1 MTDSHAVAAELKE
14 LRRLIDYHNERYHQQ
29 DAPEISDQDYD
40 KLFARLLD
48 LEASHPQLL
57 TPDSPS
63 QRVGSIP
70 LGGFLEV
77 KHAVPMLSLDKVFNA
92 DELQR
97 FEERIQ
103 KRLNSPAPLDYSC
116 EPKIDGVAVSLL
128 YRDGVLERAATRGD
142 GTTGEDVTHNVR
154 TIKDVPLR
162 LKGSGWPA
170 VLEVRGEIY
179 ITKSSFA
186 RMNDEARASEQR
198 TFVNP
203 RNAAAGMLRQKDS
216 RETAKRPLTLF
227 CYSTGQVEGGALPA
241 ALSGIFACFGEW
253 GLPVNPLRLQVQ
265 GMGACATY
273 CDDVLAQ
280 RNSLDYDI
288 DGVVIKVDSLEL
300 QQQLGMNSRTPRW
313 AMAYKF
319 PAEEATTLLEDVEFQ
334 VGRTGTITPVAR
346 LKPVFVG
353 GVTVSNATL
362 HNMDEV
368 RRLGVHVGD
377 RVIVRRAGDVIP
389 KIVQVVPPHALAET
403 ALADEMDTASA
414 EVTALPGEVFTG
426 RREIVAPVRCPV
438 CDSPIVQE
446 EGEVLMRCSGAL
458 ICRAQLIQALLH
470 FASRAAMDIEGL
482 GSKLVEQ
489 LVETGL
495 VKTLAD
501 IYRLDVDTLT
511 NLDRMGL
518 KSAQNLLAGIQKSK
532 DISLARFL
540 FALGIRDVGE
550 ATALNLARHFGSL
563 AAVMAADEETLE
575 TVTDV
580 GPVVAGRIAN
590 FFAQPLNRE
599 LIEQLLALGVS
610 PQELAVVPP
619 EKLPLGGQTWV
630 VTGSLEAMDRN
641 AAKAALQAL
650 GAKVAGSVSAKT
662 TCVVA
667 GPGAGSKLA
676 NAEALGIKVID
687 EQAFL
692 ALLESLQ

>member
-1 MTDSHAVAAELKE
+1 MTDSHAVAAELAE
-14 LRRLIDYHNERYHQQ
+14 LRRRIDYHNQRYHQQ

-40 KLFARLLD
+40 RLFQRLLD
-48 LEASHPQLL
+48 LEAGYPELV
-57 TPDSPS
+57 TADSPS
-63 QRVGSIP
+63 QRVGSTP
-70 LGGFLEV
+70 LSGFLEV
-77 KHAVPMLSLDKVFNA
+77 RHAVPMLSLDKVFNA

-97 FEERIQ
+97 FEERMQ
-103 KRLNSPAPLDYSC
+103 KRLESMQALDYSC

-128 YRDGVLERAATRGD
+128 YRGGVLERAATRGD

-154 TIKDVPLR
+154 TIKDVPLK
-162 LKGSGWPA
+162 LKGAGWPE
-170 VLEVRGEIY
+170 VLEARGEIY
-179 ITKSSFA
+179 ITKSAFT
-186 RMNDEARASEQR
+186 RMNEEARAKAER

-227 CYSTGQVEGGALPA
+227 CYSTGQVEGGELPDT
-241 ALSGIFACFGEW
+241 LSGIFERFGEW
-253 GLPVNPLRLQVQ
+253 GLPVNPLRQRVQ
-265 GMGACATY
+265 GIKACSRY
-273 CDDVLAQ
+273 CDDVLGQ

-288 DGVVIKVDSLEL
+288 DGVVIKVDSLPL

-319 PAEEATTLLEDVEFQ
+319 PAEEATTVLEDVEFQ

-346 LKPVFVG
+346 LRPVFVG

-368 RRLGVHVGD
+368 RRLGVRVGD
-377 RVIVRRAGDVIP
+377 RVLVRRAGDVIP
-389 KIVQVVPPHALAET
+389 KIVQVVPAHTITET
-403 ALADEMDTASA
+403 AIADQMENDQQTVSSII
-414 EVTALPGEVFTG
+414 P
-426 RREIVAPVRCPV
+426 REIVAPTHCPV

-446 EGEVLMRCSGAL
+446 EGEVLLRCSGAL
-458 ICRAQLIQALLH
+458 ICRAQLIQAILH

-495 VKTLAD
+495 VKSLAD

-511 NLDRMGL
+511 NLERMGL
-518 KSAQNLLAGIQKSK
+518 KSAQNLLAGIGKSK
-532 DISLARFL
+532 IISLARFL

-563 AAVMAADEETLE
+563 EAVMQADEETL
-575 TVTDV
+575 TAVTDV
-580 GPVVAGRIAN
+580 GPVVAGRIAG
-590 FFAQPLNRE
+590 FFAQALNRE
-599 LIEQLLALGVS
+599 LIAQLLLLGVQ
-610 PQELAVVPP
+610 PQELTVVPP
-619 EKLPLGGQTWV
+619 ERLPLSGQTWV
-630 VTGSLEAMDRN
+630 VTGTLEAMDRN

-667 GPGAGSKLA
+667 GPGAGSKLT

-692 ALLESLQ
+692 DMLESLR